1 MSLFALFSV
10 SYHADYDTVICHNC
24 HVLSIEIATTRGE
37 NFFYEYPQK
46 PLPSMPIDRLRI
58 SDR

>member
-24 HVLSIEIATTRGE
+24 HVLSIEIACLSL
-37 NFFYEYPQK
+37 Y
-46 PLPSMPIDRLRI
+46 SVDSLRALI
-58 SDR
+58 CYCFVNYCLLY